1 MSAQPRPLGAF
12 RIVEVNAPDAPVMT
26 RLATAMAGK
35 IAADLGAT
43 VIKIEPAGG
52 DPIRFL
58 PPFLAPLS
66 AHDAR
71 GLSAHDARGERSAL
85 FQFLNTSKRS
95 AATDSPALRAR
106 LVGAA
111 DAMITDDP
119 SLIGVG
125 TTPRVRVLI
134 SPMADRR
141 FPHPPLEQIDI
152 LAMSGLMDIVG
163 EPDGPPTK
171 LGGHQCAYTA
181 GLAAFTGLVAA
192 LANTG
197 VAEIVDVSVLD
208 VALWTNWKT
217 FADRLYTGRAPT
229 RPGAVG
235 EFQVL
240 ACADGHAAFV
250 YTEKDWPILVRLF
263 ADPALSGPQFATRA
277 GRQAAAGA
285 IHAIIA
291 PWFAARSRAEIYAAA
306 KAAGVPLSAVWR
318 LSELERDP
326 QYIAQKFLAEIADP
340 VLGARHLPTLP
351 LVWNGDRF
359 APIPAPALAEMHG

>member
-1 MSAQPRPLGAF
+1 MSAQQRPLEAF

-35 IAADLGAT
+35 LAADLGAV
-43 VIKIEPAGG
+43 VIKIEPPSG
-52 DPIRFL
+52 DPLRFL
-58 PPFLAPLS
+58 PPFLSNEGPRS
-66 AHDAR
+66 
-71 GLSAHDARGERSAL
+71 ERSAL

-95 AATDSPALRAR
+95 AATDSAILRTR
-106 LVGAA
+106 LAAAA
-111 DAMITDDP
+111 DAVITDDA
-119 SLIGVG
+119 SLIGAG
-125 TTPRVRVLI
+125 PRVQVLV
-134 SPMADRR
+134 SPLAEQG
-141 FPHPPLEQIDI
+141 FPSPPMEQIDI

-163 EPDGPPTK
+163 EPDGPPMK

-181 GLAAFTGLVAA
+181 GLAAFTGMVAA
-192 LANTG
+192 LANAG
-197 VAEIVDVSVLD
+197 MAETVDVSILD

-263 ADPALSGPQFATRA
+263 ADAGLAAPEFATRPQ
-277 GRQAAAGA
+277 RQAAAAA
-285 IHAIIA
+285 INARIA
-291 PWFAARSRAEIYAAA
+291 PWFAARTRAEIYAAA

-318 LSELERDP
+318 LSDLAEDP
-326 QYIAQKFLAEIADP
+326 QYIAQRFFTDIAHP
-340 VLGARHLPTLP
+340 MLGELRFPTLP
-351 LVWNGDRF
+351 VVWNGARF
-359 APIPAPALAEMHG
+359 APAPAPALVPALATSHG